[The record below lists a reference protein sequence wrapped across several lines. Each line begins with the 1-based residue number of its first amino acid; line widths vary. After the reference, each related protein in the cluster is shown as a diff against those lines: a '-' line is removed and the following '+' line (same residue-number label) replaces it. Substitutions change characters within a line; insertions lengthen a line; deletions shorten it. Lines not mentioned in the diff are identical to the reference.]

1 MFKSSSVSFAAHLP
15 DFHRIE
21 ARCSQHFNLWIPYL
35 LWVLALGDPDER
47 TMDEIDLKI
56 ISLLQEDA
64 RMSFSR
70 IAGKLGISVGTAYNR
85 IRGLEENGVL
95 KGYTVIVDPAK
106 LGQTLTAIVLI
117 QADGKHLVEVERE
130 VSKIDNVICV
140 YDITGDYD
148 IAVIARFKDRFSLNA
163 FIKSLLRMP
172 HVRRTVT
179 NVVLNVVKED
189 FRVRP
194 L

>member
-1 MFKSSSVSFAAHLP
+1 
-15 DFHRIE
+15 
-21 ARCSQHFNLWIPYL
+21 
-35 LWVLALGDPDER
+35 VLALGDPDER

>member
-1 MFKSSSVSFAAHLP
+1 MGG
-15 DFHRIE
+15 R
-21 ARCSQHFNLWIPYL
+21 
-35 LWVLALGDPDER
+35 DER
-47 TMDEIDLKI
+47 VMDEVDRKI
-56 ISLLQEDA
+56 IGLLQEDA
-64 RMSFSR
+64 RISFSR

-85 IRGLEENGVL
+85 IKSLEESGVL
-95 KGYTVIVDPAK
+95 KGYTAIVDPVK
-106 LGQTLTAIVLI
+106 LGQTLTAIVLV

-148 IAVIARFKDRFSLNA
+148 IAVVARFKDRFSLNT
-163 FIKSLLRMP
+163 FIKNLLKMP
-172 HVRRTVT
+172 YVKRTVT

-189 FRVRP
+189 FRVKP

>member
-1 MFKSSSVSFAAHLP
+1 MLGRLSISLEVCWSGEFTATKFSL
-15 DFHRIE
+15 
-21 ARCSQHFNLWIPYL
+21 NLLIFEHPYL
-35 LWVLALGDPDER
+35 WWMFLLGGRDER
-47 TMDEIDLKI
+47 VMDEVDRKI
-56 ISLLQEDA
+56 IGLLQEDA
-64 RMSFSR
+64 RISFSR

-85 IRGLEENGVL
+85 IKSLEESGVL
-95 KGYTVIVDPAK
+95 KGYTAIVDPVK
-106 LGQTLTAIVLI
+106 LGQTLTAIVLV

-148 IAVIARFKDRFSLNA
+148 IAVVARFKDRFSLNT
-163 FIKSLLRMP
+163 FIKNLLKMP
-172 HVRRTVT
+172 YVKRTVT

-189 FRVRP
+189 FRVKP